1 MNENITNTNT
11 NTLSNDLSSQGGIN
25 LKETLKVPDYD
36 PVKYPMPSEDDVIKA
51 YNMIY
56 KLQLVASSVDKNL
69 QALVMKMYITINDYL
84 LNRDDSLTNGYMKQ
98 LSESLNNLKEYCKK
112 SNNPLI
118 K

>member
-1 MNENITNTNT
+1 MNENITNTNI
-11 NTLSNDLSSQGGIN
+11 SNDLSTQEGIN

-36 PVKYPMPSEDDVIKA
+36 PVKYPMPIEEDVIKA

-56 KLQLVASSVDKNL
+56 KLQLVASSLDKNL
-69 QALVMKMYITINDYL
+69 QALVMKMYIAINDYL
-84 LNRDDSLTNGYMKQ
+84 INKDDKLTNGYMK
-98 LSESLNNLKEYCKK
+98 LIAESLNNLKEYCKK

>member
-1 MNENITNTNT
+1 MNENITNT
-11 NTLSNDLSSQGGIN
+11 NTLSNDLSSMGGIN
-25 LKETLKVPDYD
+25 LKETLNVPDYD
-36 PVKYPMPSEDDVIKA
+36 PIKYPMPKEDDVIIA

-56 KLQLVASSVDKNL
+56 KLQLVSSSIDKNL

-84 LNRDDSLTNGYMKQ
+84 VNRDDSLTNGYMKQ

-112 SNNPLI
+112 SKNPLI